1 MKTKFSLILLLFFA
15 LVSWGQQ
22 IEVSGV
28 VTSASDGIPL
38 PGVSVYVEGASIGAV
53 TDFDGKYTIGVQS
66 GQKLSFSY
74 IGFKTQTI
82 AITNQTTIDVTL
94 EEDVESLNEVVV
106 IGYGTQKKA
115 DLTGAIATVKSE
127 EIERTPNSNV
137 AQSLQGR
144 VAGVQITS
152 NGSPG
157 DSPTVRIRGVGSYAA
172 GNNPL
177 YVVDGMFYD
186 NIDFLDSS
194 QIESFSVLKDA
205 SSISIFGQKGTNG
218 VIIIETKRGSRE
230 QKPVFTYSGYT
241 GFQNAQNV
249 VKMAN
254 AEQFVTMAYESGSDA
269 DIEFVENAIERYG
282 RSRVNPNIPNVNTDW
297 YKEVLRVAPIT
308 SHNIGVTGGSENV
321 NYSINSSYF
330 SQEGILDMKNEYE
343 RFNIQSSV
351 DVKVSDRLKIG
362 TNAIFS
368 NATKYNPENS
378 AWFQTYFA
386 VPILPVYDELNV
398 DADPIPFSDARVLGY
413 RGSQNP
419 FPVMTFNNN
428 RLRTKKILASIN
440 MEYQII
446 PDKLK
451 FRSAYSHDFSDISER
466 NVRLPYYITE
476 NSQREVSSIRRANL
490 EYSNQIWDNTLTYT
504 DSFGDH
510 NLTVVAGS
518 SYRDEQVN
526 NFAATGNDIQGI
538 GLESSWYLNFAD
550 PTSFSNQVSEI
561 GDRFYAMAYF
571 GRVEY
576 NYKNKYL
583 LNATLRAEG
592 DSKFPKEIWVTTP
605 AVGLG
610 WVLTEES
617 FMQNNGIFDFLKLRA
632 SWGQLAN
639 GSLGDSSG
647 TRTVSTITTAINDV
661 ATAGIISSSNYT
673 DLEREILEETNLGI
687 TARLF
692 DSRLSLEADYYIRD
706 TKKLVIPVDQ
716 PIVSNT
722 ILENVGEM
730 RTQGVEIAANWSQTL
745 NDNWSFS
752 VGANIATLKNEMTK
766 INSDAGYFDTGSAEF
781 RQRSR
786 IGDPI
791 EAFFGWE
798 VLGVYQNN
806 EEVQNDPIAV
816 ANDLVPGDFKFR
828 DVDGDGDIDADDRV
842 VLGSYLPSFVYGGN
856 VQVSYKQFDLSVSF
870 AGQTGNDILN
880 RKRGEVLFTNDTNMD
895 ADFAINRWHGE
906 GTSNSYPSS
915 EGRRKAW
922 NQRMSTFFVEDG
934 SYFRVQNI
942 QLAYTIPTGKLGDNM
957 PEVKLIF
964 TADRPL
970 TLFNYNGFNPEV
982 ANGIDRETYPIPAV
996 YTFGVNIKI

>member
-38 PGVSVYVEGASIGAV
+38 PGVSVFVEGTSIGAV

-82 AITNQTTIDVTL
+82 AITNQTTVDVTL

-230 QKPVFTYSGYT
+230 QKPVFTYNGYT

-254 AEQFVTMAYESGSDA
+254 AEQFVTMAYESGSAA
-269 DIEFVENAIERYG
+269 DIEFVENAIQRYG
-282 RSRVNPNIPNVNTDW
+282 RSRVNPNIPSVNTDW

-398 DADPIPFSDARVLGY
+398 DADPIPFSD
-413 RGSQNP
+413 
-419 FPVMTFNNN
+419 
-428 RLRTKKILASIN
+428 
-440 MEYQII
+440 
-446 PDKLK
+446 
-451 FRSAYSHDFSDISER
+451 
-466 NVRLPYYITE
+466 
-476 NSQREVSSIRRANL
+476 
-490 EYSNQIWDNTLTYT
+490 
-504 DSFGDH
+504 
-510 NLTVVAGS
+510 
-518 SYRDEQVN
+518 
-526 NFAATGNDIQGI
+526 
-538 GLESSWYLNFAD
+538 
-550 PTSFSNQVSEI
+550 
-561 GDRFYAMAYF
+561 
-571 GRVEY
+571 
-576 NYKNKYL
+576 
-583 LNATLRAEG
+583 
-592 DSKFPKEIWVTTP
+592 
-605 AVGLG
+605 
-610 WVLTEES
+610 
-617 FMQNNGIFDFLKLRA
+617 
-632 SWGQLAN
+632 
-639 GSLGDSSG
+639 
-647 TRTVSTITTAINDV
+647 
-661 ATAGIISSSNYT
+661 
-673 DLEREILEETNLGI
+673 
-687 TARLF
+687 
-692 DSRLSLEADYYIRD
+692 
-706 TKKLVIPVDQ
+706 
-716 PIVSNT
+716 
-722 ILENVGEM
+722 
-730 RTQGVEIAANWSQTL
+730 
-745 NDNWSFS
+745 
-752 VGANIATLKNEMTK
+752 
-766 INSDAGYFDTGSAEF
+766 
-781 RQRSR
+781 
-786 IGDPI
+786 
-791 EAFFGWE
+791 
-798 VLGVYQNN
+798 
-806 EEVQNDPIAV
+806 
-816 ANDLVPGDFKFR
+816 
-828 DVDGDGDIDADDRV
+828 
-842 VLGSYLPSFVYGGN
+842 
-856 VQVSYKQFDLSVSF
+856 
-870 AGQTGNDILN
+870 
-880 RKRGEVLFTNDTNMD
+880 
-895 ADFAINRWHGE
+895 
-906 GTSNSYPSS
+906 
-915 EGRRKAW
+915 
-922 NQRMSTFFVEDG
+922 
-934 SYFRVQNI
+934 
-942 QLAYTIPTGKLGDNM
+942 
-957 PEVKLIF
+957 
-964 TADRPL
+964 
-970 TLFNYNGFNPEV
+970 
-982 ANGIDRETYPIPAV
+982 
-996 YTFGVNIKI
+996 